1 MGRILLWMAE
11 SLKKINMLE
20 VICNMLD
27 VLCNM

>member
-1 MGRILLWMAE
+1 MERILLWMAE